1 MPIYKRSLDY
11 HQKKP
16 YGKLCIAATKPLMDQ
31 ADLSL
36 AYSPGVAGPCE
47 VIAKDPDQAD
57 YLTSKGN
64 LIAVISN
71 GTAVL
76 GLGNIGALAAKPVM
90 EGKAVLFKKFA
101 NIDAFDIEINETD
114 PDKLIEIIAA
124 LEPTFGG
131 INLEDIKS
139 PECFY
144 IESELKKRL
153 KIPVIHDDQHGT
165 AIVVAAGLENALSLA
180 NKKIE
185 DITLVCNGA
194 GAAAIA
200 CVNLLCVLGLKK
212 ENVYMLDRQG
222 VISRLRE
229 ASLDDV
235 KKNYMQDTPFTTLAE
250 VMKNADVFLGLSS
263 AGVVSKEMVASMAPN
278 PIIFALANPEPEISP
293 DLVRQ
298 VRQDAI
304 IATGRSD
311 FSNQVNNALC
321 YPYLFRGALDV
332 GATTINEQM
341 KVACVRAIA
350 KLARATVTDIVT
362 NAYGGV
368 QHTFGPDYIIPKP
381 FDKRLYVDVSLAVAI
396 AAMETGVA
404 RRPIADFKAY
414 EQELESFI
422 YQSFEVMRPVF
433 NSVRHNKGHKKGP
446 IRLAFSE
453 GEEPRILQA
462 CQQLRDEKI
471 AFPILIGRPDIIE
484 RRIQS
489 LSLPLQRDVDY
500 EVVDPGQD
508 ERFYDYWTHFHKLT
522 GRDGISVSIA
532 KNLLR
537 TNTTI
542 IAGMMVKRGD
552 ADGMICGTIGRYHD
566 HLSYIEK
573 ILDCKEGVRRCSSVS
588 AILMDTGPLFIT
600 DPFVIKDPDQD
611 DLVEMTCLSI
621 ETMLKFSLTPK
632 VAFVSHSNF
641 GTCPTPDAIK
651 MRNACR
657 IVQSLYPHL
666 QIDGEMQAEAAILP
680 HIRSQAVSESVLTD
694 TANLLVMPNID
705 AANITYTLLKALDK
719 KLGLGPILLGLSDIA
734 YIASHTISVRGIV
747 NLASLATLD
756 ALSKESK

>member
-1 MPIYKRSLDY
+1 MSIYNRSLDY

-31 ADLSL
+31 IDLSL

-47 VIAKDPDQAD
+47 LIAKDPDQAD

-76 GLGNIGALAAKPVM
+76 GLGHIGALASKPVM

-114 PDKLIEIIAA
+114 PDKLIDIIAA

-131 INLEDIKS
+131 INLEDIKA

-144 IESELKKRL
+144 IENALKKRL

-165 AIVVAAGLENALSLA
+165 AIVVAAGLENALFLS

-185 DITLVCNGA
+185 DIRLVCNGA

-200 CVNLLCVLGLKK
+200 CVNLLCLLGLKK
-212 ENVYMLDRQG
+212 ENIYMLDRCG
-222 VISRLRE
+222 VISRSRE
-229 ASLDDV
+229 ATLDDL
-235 KKNYMQDTPFTTLAE
+235 KKIYMQDTPHTTLAE
-250 VMKNADVFLGLSS
+250 VMKDADVFLGLSS
-263 AGVVSKEMVASMAPN
+263 GGVVTKEMVASMAPN

-293 DLVRQ
+293 DDVKSVRS
-298 VRQDAI
+298 DAI

-311 FSNQVNNALC
+311 FVNQVNNALC

-332 GATTINEQM
+332 GATTINETM
-341 KVACVRAIA
+341 KIACVHAIA

-368 QHTFGPDYIIPKP
+368 DHTFGPDYIIPKP
-381 FDKRLYVDVSLAVAI
+381 FDTRLYVDVSLAVAK

-404 RRPIADFKAY
+404 RRPIADFKIY

-433 NSVRHNKGHKKGP
+433 NSVRHNTGHDKGP
-446 IRLAFSE
+446 VRLAFSE

-471 AFPILIGRPDIIE
+471 AFPILIGRPDVIE
-484 RRIQS
+484 HRIQS
-489 LSLPLQRDVDY
+489 LSLNLKPDIDY
-500 EVVDPGQD
+500 IIVDPSHD
-508 ERFYDYWTHFHKLT
+508 ERFYDYWTHFHTLT
-522 GRDGISVSIA
+522 GRDGISVPIA
-532 KNLLR
+532 KNLIR
-537 TNTTI
+537 TNTTV
-542 IAGMMVKRGD
+542 IASMMVKRGD
-552 ADGMICGTIGRYHD
+552 ADGMICGAIGRYQD

-573 ILDCKEGVRRCSSVS
+573 ILDCQEGVRRCSSVS

-600 DPFVIKDPDQD
+600 DPFVIKDPNQD
-611 DLVEMTCLSI
+611 DLIEMTRLSI
-621 ETMLKFSLTPK
+621 ETMLKFSLIPK

-641 GTCPTPDAIK
+641 GTSSTPEALK
-651 MRNACR
+651 MRHACGV
-657 IVQSLYPHL
+657 VQTLYPHL

-680 HIRSQAVSESVLTD
+680 YIRSQAVFESSLKEA
-694 TANLLVMPNID
+694 ANLLVMPNID

-719 KLGLGPILLGLSDIA
+719 KLGLGPILLGLSDVV
-734 YIASHTISVRGIV
+734 YIASHTTSVRGLV

-756 ALSKESK
+756 VLSKKQ